1 MRKADNFDPSKWLV
15 ENKITTQ
22 SRLNEENQPYKVISK
37 KTKKNEMGDGD
48 VVNDIYSLEL
58 KDETYTTPDG
68 LTFQLKTIG
77 SVMIPTGEELDF
89 NDPTHHFFYI
99 QTLVSDENGNQLEKI
114 PGESFGGT
122 YIPNRSI
129 SKAKRWLNK
138 RGTQLMSGKG
148 FQHKST

>member
-1 MRKADNFDPSKWLV
+1 MKKADNFDAKQWLV
-15 ENKITTQ
+15 ENKLTTQ

-37 KTKKNEMGDGD
+37 KTQKNEFGDGD
-48 VVNDIYSLEL
+48 KVNDNYSLEL

-77 SVMIPTGEELDF
+77 NALIPTGEELDF
-89 NDPTHHFFYI
+89 DKSYHNFYYI
-99 QTLVSDENGNQLEKI
+99 QTLVYDENGNQLEKI

-138 RGTQLMSGKG
+138 RGAQLMSGKG
-148 FQHKST
+148 FQHKDT

>member
-1 MRKADNFDPSKWLV
+1 MKKADNFDAKQWLV

-22 SRLNEENQPYKVISK
+22 SRLNEENQPYKIISK
-37 KTKKNEMGDGD
+37 KTEKGRIGDEIYD
-48 VVNDIYSLEL
+48 NYSLEL
-58 KDETYTTPDG
+58 KDETYTTPDK

-89 NDPTHHFFYI
+89 SNPTNNFHYI
-99 QTLVSDENGNQLEKI
+99 QTLVSDENGNKLENI
-114 PGESFGGT
+114 PGESFGGS

-138 RGTQLMSGKG
+138 RGAQLMSGKG
-148 FQHKST
+148 FQHKDT